1 MVSFDND
8 ITVFPAVFSSVE
20 RMTCAA
26 HGWAKGAE
34 LSLRVLNTR
43 MLKLFILWAPLPNYR
58 MVIRDDLSGR
68 YILICLRCYSAC
80 SMAALIPADHRHSG
94 HRPETGGQVFVITDA
109 IHPDL
114 LTPSDLNIVARGV
127 RFPPNQLPCAMD
139 TFIRGARTLC
149 AAAAFV
155 TVELRCCSAR
165 ERHVPCQEHKNPD
178 NKAQSFIPFCCNADG
193 DASASAPASTS
204 KQIIAFCSSSLCD
217 SFVCLLL

>member
-8 ITVFPAVFSSVE
+8 ITVFSRGFSSVE
-20 RMTCAA
+20 GMTCAA

-58 MVIRDDLSGR
+58 KVIRDDLSGR
-68 YILICLRCYSAC
+68 YILICQRCCSAC

-109 IHPDL
+109 IHPD
-114 LTPSDLNIVARGV
+114 PFRPEHRRPWCAISA
-127 RFPPNQLPCAMD
+127 QSLPRAMD

-149 AAAAFV
+149 VAAAARR
-155 TVELRCCSAR
+155 LSRS
-165 ERHVPCQEHKNPD
+165 
-178 NKAQSFIPFCCNADG
+178 SCNAVAR
-193 DASASAPASTS
+193 ASAVFHARSTKIRTIKPSLLFCSVVTRMTMRLRPLAPALRSRS
-204 KQIIAFCSSSLCD
+204 
-217 SFVCLLL
+217 

>member
-58 MVIRDDLSGR
+58 MVIRDDLTGR

-109 IHPDL
+109 IHPD
-114 LTPSDLNIVARGV
+114 PFRPEHRHPRCAISA
-127 RFPPNQLPCAMD
+127 QSLPCAMD

-149 AAAAFV
+149 AVAARRLSRSSCDAV
-155 TVELRCCSAR
+155 AR
-165 ERHVPCQEHKNPD
+165 
-178 NKAQSFIPFCCNADG
+178 
-193 DASASAPASTS
+193 ASAVFHARSTKIRTIKPSLLFRSVVTRMAMRLRPLPPALRSRS
-204 KQIIAFCSSSLCD
+204 
-217 SFVCLLL
+217 

>member
-8 ITVFPAVFSSVE
+8 ITVFSRGFSSVE
-20 RMTCAA
+20 GMTCAA

-34 LSLRVLNTR
+34 LSLRVLDTR

-68 YILICLRCYSAC
+68 YILICQRCCSAC

-109 IHPDL
+109 IHPDPFRPEHRHPRC
-114 LTPSDLNIVARGV
+114 TIST
-127 RFPPNQLPCAMD
+127 QSLPCAMD
-139 TFIRGARTLC
+139 TFILGARTLC

-165 ERHVPCQEHKNPD
+165 APCSMPG
-178 NKAQSFIPFCCNADG
+178 AQKSG
-193 DASASAPASTS
+193 
-204 KQIIAFCSSSLCD
+204 Q
-217 SFVCLLL
+217 

>member
-1 MVSFDND
+1 
-8 ITVFPAVFSSVE
+8 
-20 RMTCAA
+20 MTCAA

-34 LSLRVLNTR
+34 LSLLVLNTR

-109 IHPDL
+109 IHPD
-114 LTPSDLNIVARGV
+114 PFRPEH
-127 RFPPNQLPCAMD
+127 RHPPCAISAQSTSLRD
-139 TFIRGARTLC
+139 GHIHSRGADPLC
-149 AAAAFV
+149 GGGAAFV

-165 ERHVPCQEHKNPD
+165 ERRVPCQEHKNPD

>member
-109 IHPDL
+109 IHPDPFRPQHRPPPCAISAPI
-114 LTPSDLNIVARGV
+114 TPPARWTHSFAGRGPSVRRRRRLSRSSCDAVAR
-127 RFPPNQLPCAMD
+127 
-139 TFIRGARTLC
+139 
-149 AAAAFV
+149 
-155 TVELRCCSAR
+155 
-165 ERHVPCQEHKNPD
+165 
-178 NKAQSFIPFCCNADG
+178 
-193 DASASAPASTS
+193 ASAMFHARSTKIRTIKPSLLFRSVVTRMAMRLRPLPPALRSRS
-204 KQIIAFCSSSLCD
+204 
-217 SFVCLLL
+217 